1 MTQEDLQISQMNQLT
16 KTDSQRGR
24 GVLKTLPP
32 SVHGAGIYALVAG
45 AAAAH
50 AQARAIG
57 VPQDA
62 GLPRTGASPV
72 GGWWPMS
79 SPSEG

>member
-1 MTQEDLQISQMNQLT
+1 MNRLT
-16 KTDSQRGR
+16 KTDSRRGR
-24 GVLKTLPP
+24 GVPKTLPP
-32 SVHGAGIYALVAG
+32 SVHGAGIYASVASATAARAQAG
-45 AAAAH
+45 ATD
-50 AQARAIG
+50 

>member
-1 MTQEDLQISQMNQLT
+1 MTQEHPQISQMNRLT
-16 KTDSQRGR
+16 KTDCRRGR
-24 GVLKTLPP
+24 GVPRTQPP
-32 SVHGAGIYALVAG
+32 SIHATGTCAPVAG
-45 AAAAH
+45 AAATR

-62 GLPRTGASPV
+62 GVPRTSASPV